1 MLRRGSIFFA
11 VTFLSSST
19 AVLAA
24 VPPYGKCGGLGFQ
37 GETAC
42 AEGWTC
48 TKYNDWYSQCVGGNP
63 NGGAPAPA
71 PGAPSMTVV
80 PEPSGAP
87 IPPTNETS
95 IIVEPTPVPE
105 VSGSATVPADL
116 PSTMQTLIATGT
128 PIVAPVAVVSSKAV
142 AAASSKPAAAA
153 SSKPAASASAAKPA
167 PTSSNGAN
175 GVTCSLDAAFKAH
188 GKKYIG
194 VATDKGLLAGKSAQ
208 IIIDNFGQ
216 VTPENSMKWDATE
229 AVQGKLTLDTANAL
243 VDWATKNKKLIRGH
257 TTVWHSQ
264 LPTWV
269 SSITDKTKLTEVMV
283 SHIQKLMGAYKGKV
297 YAWGKF
303 TFSFGPPSLSTSSHH
318 PHER

>member
-1 MLRRGSIFFA
+1 MHIRGSSIYLA

-24 VPPYGKCGGLGFQ
+24 VQPYGQCGGQNFN
-37 GETAC
+37 GETSC
-42 AEGWTC
+42 VEGWTC

-63 NGGAPAPA
+63 NGPAPA
-71 PGAPSMTVV
+71 PGSPSPPAV

-87 IPPTNETS
+87 VPSGNITS
-95 IIVEPTPVPE
+95 VIVEPTPVPE
-105 VSGSATVPADL
+105 PVPEIPGNATAPVDV
-116 PSTMQTLIATGT
+116 PSTLETIIATPT
-128 PIVAPVAVVSSKAV
+128 PIAEPVAVNTSLPVV
-142 AAASSKPAAAA
+142 ASSTKPATP
-153 SSKPAASASAAKPA
+153 K
-167 PTSSNGAN
+167 PTSGNGAN
-175 GVTCSLDAAFKAH
+175 GVKCSLDAAFKAQ

-194 VATDKGLLAGKSAQ
+194 VATDKNLLSTGQSAQ

-229 AVQGKLTLDTANAL
+229 GTQGQLTLAGADFL
-243 VDWATKNKKLIRGH
+243 VDWATTNNKLIRGH

-269 SSITDKTKLTEVMV
+269 SSIKDKTKLQEVMV

-303 TFSFGPPSLSTSSHH
+303 QHRPYTW
-318 PHER
+318 R

>member
-1 MLRRGSIFFA
+1 MHIRGTSIYLA

-24 VPPYGKCGGLGFQ
+24 VQPYGQCGGQNFN
-37 GETAC
+37 GETSC

-63 NGGAPAPA
+63 NGPAPV
-71 PGAPSMTVV
+71 PSPPVV

-87 IPPTNETS
+87 APGN
-95 IIVEPTPVPE
+95 
-105 VSGSATVPADL
+105 ATVPVGVS
-116 PSTMQTLIATGT
+116 STLETIITTPTPIAEPVAVNTTSGL
-128 PIVAPVAVVSSKAV
+128 PIVASST
-142 AAASSKPAAAA
+142 KPATP
-153 SSKPAASASAAKPA
+153 K
-167 PTSSNGAN
+167 PTSGNGAN
-175 GVTCSLDAAFKAH
+175 GVKCSLDAAFKAQ

-194 VATDKGLLAGKSAQ
+194 VATDKNLLSTGQSAQ
-208 IIIDNFGQ
+208 IIMDNFGQ

-229 AVQGKLTLDTANAL
+229 GTQGQLTLAGADFL
-243 VDWATKNKKLIRGH
+243 VDWATTNNKLIRGH

-269 SSITDKTKLTEVMV
+269 SSITDKTKLQEVMV

-303 TFSFGPPSLSTSSHH
+303 STPPHMDDAIY
-318 PHER
+318 

>member
-24 VPPYGKCGGLGFQ
+24 VQPYGQCGGQNFQ
-37 GETAC
+37 GEKAC

-63 NGGAPAPA
+63 NAPGGAPAPA

-87 IPPTNETS
+87 VPPTNETS

-105 VSGSATVPADL
+105 VPGNVTVS
-116 PSTMQTLIATGT
+116 STMQTLIATGT

-142 AAASSKPAAAA
+142 AAASSKPAAVA
-153 SSKPAASASAAKPA
+153 SSAKPA

-229 AVQGKLTLDTANAL
+229 AVQGKLTLDNANAL

-269 SSITDKTKLTEVMV
+269 SSITDKAKLTEVMV

-303 TFSFGPPSLSTSSHH
+303 
-318 PHER
+318 